1 MLKCIYNK
9 DDDLK
14 KKGKV
19 IVMGNGEEYIRE
31 LEQQVDD
38 LEAEND
44 SLGAELDN
52 SEIDNQELSREYDS
66 LEQDYDDLHKENV
79 KLRERL
85 ENSNVPE
92 IINDIHS
99 MIGNGISYT
108 EFKKIADML
117 SIKYSIKEPIFGLDY
132 GE

>member
-1 MLKCIYNK
+1 MDNE
-9 DDDLK
+9 
-14 KKGKV
+14 
-19 IVMGNGEEYIRE
+19 EEYIRE

-38 LEAEND
+38 LEAENE
-44 SLGAELDN
+44 SLNDELDI
-52 SEIDNQELSREYDS
+52 SEQDVQELEISYDS
-66 LEQDYDDLHKENV
+66 LEQDYDALYKENSEL
-79 KLRERL
+79 KEKID
-85 ENSNVPE
+85 NNNIPE

-99 MIGNGISYT
+99 MIGNGISSG

>member
-1 MLKCIYNK
+1 
-9 DDDLK
+9 
-14 KKGKV
+14 
-19 IVMGNGEEYIRE
+19 MGNEEEYIRE

-44 SLGAELDN
+44 SLNDELDM
-52 SEIDNQELSREYDS
+52 SEQDYQSLENAYDS
-66 LEQDYDDLHKENV
+66 LEQDYDDLYKEHS
-79 KLRERL
+79 KLIEKVDT
-85 ENSNVPE
+85 SDVSE
-92 IINDIHS
+92 IINNIHS
-99 MIGNGISYT
+99 MIGNGISSG

>member
-1 MLKCIYNK
+1 MDNE
-9 DDDLK
+9 
-14 KKGKV
+14 
-19 IVMGNGEEYIRE
+19 EEYIRE
-31 LEQQVDD
+31 LEQQVEY

-44 SLGAELDN
+44 SLGTELDN

-66 LEQDYDDLHKENV
+66 LEQDYDDLYKENG

-99 MIGNGISYT
+99 MIGNGISSA

>member
-1 MLKCIYNK
+1 
-9 DDDLK
+9 
-14 KKGKV
+14 
-19 IVMGNGEEYIRE
+19 MGNEEEYIRE
-31 LEQQVDD
+31 LEEQVED

-44 SLGAELDN
+44 SLGTELDN

-66 LEQDYDDLHKENV
+66 LEQDYDDLYKENV

-99 MIGNGISYT
+99 MIGNGITSG

-117 SIKYSIKEPIFGLDY
+117 SIKYYIKEPIFGLDY

>member
-1 MLKCIYNK
+1 MDNE
-9 DDDLK
+9 
-14 KKGKV
+14 
-19 IVMGNGEEYIRE
+19 EEYIRE
-31 LEQQVDD
+31 LEEQVED

-44 SLGAELDN
+44 SLGTELDN
-52 SEIDNQELSREYDS
+52 SEFDNQELSREYDS
-66 LEQDYDDLHKENV
+66 LEQDYDDLYKENV

-99 MIGNGISYT
+99 MIGNGISSG
-108 EFKKIADML
+108 EFKLIADML
-117 SIKYSIKEPIFGLDY
+117 STKYSIKEPIFGLDY